1 MAPAWV
7 RLAVL
12 TAAAQ
17 GNKLVNQYVIL
28 RKLGGGSY
36 GKVKLAMNSD
46 DNELYAL

>member
-1 MAPAWV
+1 M
-7 RLAVL
+7 L